1 MSSVECL
8 REFVTERLTAAA
20 EEIFRVVE
28 KTIVEY
34 EEEIARQRRLL
45 DGVWRPEIRLHR
57 IELPQQHG
65 CKEEEVLSDQ
75 QLCIQER
82 NSSLD
87 QEDPDPPQI
96 TEDQEELCTSQEGE
110 QLVQKQET
118 DTFRHSNNINNS
130 DMSEIHR
137 NTQTELPQQHV
148 CKEEEVLS
156 DQQLCIQE
164 RNSSL
169 DQEDPEP
176 PQIKEDQEELCTSQE
191 GEQLVLKQ
199 ETDTFMLTPTYEER
213 DHSEGQTLNFNP
225 DDDTLSAAEK
235 ESVANMPV
243 LTSVVSEANS
253 DHQLLSPNSHEAESQ
268 DQKGG
273 KHGDS
278 GPTRNAE
285 PEPKKRRRKSRSHS
299 NNVDNTNVSEIHPN
313 TQTELPQQHVCK
325 EEEVLSDQQLTMPV
339 ITSVESEANS
349 DHQLLSHN
357 SHEAESQDQKG
368 GKHGDSGPTRNAEPE
383 PKKRRRKSRSH
394 SNNVDNTN
402 VSEIHPNTQTELP
415 QQRVCK
421 EEEVLSDQQL
431 CFQERNSSLDQEDPE
446 PPQIKEDQEGLCTS
460 QEGEQLVLKQETDT
474 YMLTPTYEER
484 DHSEGQTLNFNP
496 DDDTLSAAEK
506 ESVANMP
513 VLTSVVSE
521 ANSDH
526 QLLSHNSHEAESQDQ
541 KGGKH
546 GDSGSTRN
554 AEPEP
559 KKRRRKSRSH
569 SNNIDN
575 TNVSEIHPKT
585 QTELPQQHV
594 CKEEEVLSDQELNMP
609 VITSVVSE
617 ANSDHQLLSPNS
629 NEAESQDQKGGK
641 HGDSGSTRNAEP
653 EPKKRRRKS
662 RSHSNNNTN
671 MSEIHCNSQTE
682 LPQQH
687 VCKEEEVL
695 SDQQLCIQER
705 NSSLDQEDPE
715 PPQIKDEQE
724 ELCTSQEGEQLVLK
738 QETDTFMLTPTY
750 EERDHSEGQTLNFNP
765 DDDTLC
771 AAEKESVANMPV
783 ITSVESEA
791 NSDYQLLSHNSHEA
805 ESQDQKGGKHGDSGS
820 TRNAEPE
827 PKKRQNKSRSHSN
840 NLDNTKVSEIHPNTP
855 TELPQQHV
863 CKEEEVLSDQQL
875 CIQERNSSLDQE
887 DPEPPQIK
895 EDQEELC
902 TSQEGEQLVLK
913 QETDTFMLT
922 PTYEERDH
930 SEGQTL
936 NFNPDD
942 DTLSAAEKE
951 SVANMPV
958 ITSVVSEANSDHQ
971 LLSPNSHE
979 AESQD
984 QKGGKHGDS
993 GPTRNAEP
1001 EPKKRRRK
1009 SRSHSNNVDNT
1020 NVSEIHP
1027 NTQTELPQQHVC
1039 KEEEVLSDQQLNMP
1053 VITSV
1058 VSEANSDHQL
1068 LSHNSHEA
1076 ESQDQK
1082 EDKHGDS
1089 GPTRN
1094 AEPEPKKSQRKSR
1107 SHSNNVDNTNVSEI
1121 HPNTQTEIP
1130 QQHVCKE
1137 EEVLSDQQLNMPVI
1151 TSVVSEANSD
1161 HQLLSHNSHEAESQD
1176 QKGGKHGDSGPTR
1189 NAEPEPKKR
1198 RRKSRSHSNNVDNT
1212 NVSEI
1217 HPNTP
1222 TDQKGGKHG
1231 DSGPTTNAEPEPKK
1245 RRRKSRSHSNNV
1257 DNTNVS
1263 EIHPK
1268 TQTELPQQHVCKE
1281 EEVLNSHEAESQDQ
1295 KGGKHGDSATTRN
1308 AEPEPKKRRRKSRSH
1323 SNNVDNTNVSEIHP
1337 NTQTELPQQH
1347 VCKEEEVLSDQQL
1360 NMPVITS
1367 VVSEANSDHQL
1378 LSHNSHEAESQ
1389 DQKGGKHG
1397 DSGPTRNAEPE
1408 PKKRR
1413 RKSRSHSNNVHN
1425 TNVSEIH
1432 PNTPTELPQQHV
1444 CKEEEVLSDQQ
1455 LNMPV
1460 LTSVVSEANSDHQ
1473 LLSPNSHE
1481 AESQDQK
1488 GGKHGDSGSTRNA
1501 ETEPKKRRRKR
1512 RSHSNNVDN
1521 TNVSEIH
1528 PKTQTELPQQHVC
1541 KEEEVLSDQQLNM
1554 PVITSV
1560 VSEANS
1566 DHQLL
1571 SHNSHEAESQDQKG
1585 GKHGDSGSTRNAE
1598 PEPKKRRRKSRSHSN
1613 NVDNTNLSEIHPN
1626 TQTELPQQHV
1636 CKEEEVLSDQQLNMP
1651 VITSVVSEANSDHQL
1666 LSPNSHEAESQD
1678 QKGGKHGDSGPT
1690 RNAEPEPK
1698 KRRRKSRS
1706 HSNNVDNTNVSEIHP
1721 NTQTG
1726 KKSFICDTCGK
1737 DLNLS

>member
-45 DGVWRPEIRLHR
+45 DVVWKPEIKLHR
-57 IELPQQHG
+57 IELPQQH
-65 CKEEEVLSDQ
+65 
-75 QLCIQER
+75 
-82 NSSLD
+82 
-87 QEDPDPPQI
+87 
-96 TEDQEELCTSQEGE
+96 
-110 QLVQKQET
+110 
-118 DTFRHSNNINNS
+118 
-130 DMSEIHR
+130 
-137 NTQTELPQQHV
+137 V
-148 CKEEEVLS
+148 CNEEEVLS

-176 PQIKEDQEELCTSQE
+176 PQIKEEQEELCPSQE

-199 ETDTFMLTPTYEER
+199 ETDTFMLTPTYEES

-225 DDDTLSAAEK
+225 DDDSLSAAEK

-243 LTSVVSEANS
+243 
-253 DHQLLSPNSHEAESQ
+253 
-268 DQKGG
+268 
-273 KHGDS
+273 
-278 GPTRNAE
+278 
-285 PEPKKRRRKSRSHS
+285 
-299 NNVDNTNVSEIHPN
+299 I
-313 TQTELPQQHVCK
+313 
-325 EEEVLSDQQLTMPV
+325 
-339 ITSVESEANS
+339 
-349 DHQLLSHN
+349 
-357 SHEAESQDQKG
+357 
-368 GKHGDSGPTRNAEPE
+368 
-383 PKKRRRKSRSH
+383 
-394 SNNVDNTN
+394 
-402 VSEIHPNTQTELP
+402 
-415 QQRVCK
+415 
-421 EEEVLSDQQL
+421 
-431 CFQERNSSLDQEDPE
+431 
-446 PPQIKEDQEGLCTS
+446 
-460 QEGEQLVLKQETDT
+460 
-474 YMLTPTYEER
+474 
-484 DHSEGQTLNFNP
+484 
-496 DDDTLSAAEK
+496 
-506 ESVANMP
+506 
-513 VLTSVVSE
+513 TSVVSE

-569 SNNIDN
+569 SNNVDN
-575 TNVSEIHPKT
+575 TNVSEIHPNT

-594 CKEEEVLSDQELNMP
+594 CKEEV
-609 VITSVVSE
+609 
-617 ANSDHQLLSPNS
+617 
-629 NEAESQDQKGGK
+629 
-641 HGDSGSTRNAEP
+641 
-653 EPKKRRRKS
+653 
-662 RSHSNNNTN
+662 
-671 MSEIHCNSQTE
+671 
-682 LPQQH
+682 
-687 VCKEEEVL
+687 VL

-715 PPQIKDEQE
+715 PPQIKEEQE

-750 EERDHSEGQTLNFNP
+750 EESDHSEGQTLNFNP
-765 DDDTLC
+765 DDD
-771 AAEKESVANMPV
+771 S
-783 ITSVESEA
+783 
-791 NSDYQLLSHNSHEA
+791 
-805 ESQDQKGGKHGDSGS
+805 
-820 TRNAEPE
+820 
-827 PKKRQNKSRSHSN
+827 
-840 NLDNTKVSEIHPNTP
+840 
-855 TELPQQHV
+855 
-863 CKEEEVLSDQQL
+863 
-875 CIQERNSSLDQE
+875 
-887 DPEPPQIK
+887 
-895 EDQEELC
+895 
-902 TSQEGEQLVLK
+902 
-913 QETDTFMLT
+913 
-922 PTYEERDH
+922 
-930 SEGQTL
+930 
-936 NFNPDD
+936 
-942 DTLSAAEKE
+942 LSAAEKE

-971 LLSPNSHE
+971 LLSHNSHE

-993 GPTRNAEP
+993 ESTRNAEP

-1039 KEEEVLSDQQLNMP
+1039 KEEEVLSDQQLCIQEKNSSLDQEDPEPPQIKEEQEELCTSQEGEQLVLKQETDTFMLTPTYEESDHSEGQTLNFNPDDDSLSAAEKESVANMP

-1058 VSEANSDHQL
+1058 ESEASSDHQL

-1082 EDKHGDS
+1082 GDKHGDS
-1089 GPTRN
+1089 GSTRN
-1094 AEPEPKKSQRKSR
+1094 AEPEPKKRQ
-1107 SHSNNVDNTNVSEI
+1107 
-1121 HPNTQTEIP
+1121 QLP

-1137 EEVLSDQQLNMPVI
+1137 EEVLSDQQLCIQERNSSLDQEDPEPPQIKEEQEELCPSQEGEQLVLKQETDTFMLTPTYDDSLSAAEKESVANMPVI

-1176 QKGGKHGDSGPTR
+1176 QKGGKHGDSG
-1189 NAEPEPKKR
+1189 
-1198 RRKSRSHSNNVDNT
+1198 S
-1212 NVSEI
+1212 
-1217 HPNTP
+1217 
-1222 TDQKGGKHG
+1222 
-1231 DSGPTTNAEPEPKK
+1231 
-1245 RRRKSRSHSNNV
+1245 
-1257 DNTNVS
+1257 
-1263 EIHPK
+1263 
-1268 TQTELPQQHVCKE
+1268 
-1281 EEVLNSHEAESQDQ
+1281 
-1295 KGGKHGDSATTRN
+1295 TRN

-1347 VCKEEEVLSDQQL
+1347 VCKEEEVLSDQQVCIQERNSSL
-1360 NMPVITS
+1360 DQEDPEPPQIKEEQEELCPSQEGEQLVLKQETDTFMLTPTYEESVHSEGQTLDFNPDDDSLSAAENESVANMPVITS

-1397 DSGPTRNAEPE
+1397 DSGSTRNAEPE

-1413 RKSRSHSNNVHN
+1413 RKSRSHRNNVDN

-1432 PNTPTELPQQHV
+1432 PNTQTELPQQHV

-1455 LNMPV
+1455 LCIQERNSSLDQEDPEPPQVKEEQEELCPSQEEEQLVLKQETDTFMLTPTYEESDHSEGQTLNFNPDDDSLSAAEKESVANMPV
-1460 LTSVVSEANSDHQ
+1460 ITSVVSEANSDHQ
-1473 LLSPNSHE
+1473 LLSHNSHE

-1488 GGKHGDSGSTRNA
+1488 GDKHGNSVSTRNAEPEPKKRRRKSRSHCNNVDNTNVSEIHRTTQTELPQQHVCKEEEVLSDQQLCIQERNSSLDQEDPEPPQINEEQEELCTSQEGEQLVLKQETDTFMLTPTYEESDHSEGQTLNFNPDDDSLSAAEKESVANMPVITSVVSEANSDHQLLSHNSHEAESQDQKGDKHGDSGSTRDS
-1501 ETEPKKRRRKR
+1501 EPEPKKRRRKS

-1528 PKTQTELPQQHVC
+1528 PNTQTGKKSFICDTCGKDFKYNSALQTHLIVHTELPQQHVC

-1613 NVDNTNLSEIHPN
+1613 NVDNTNVSEIHPN
-1626 TQTELPQQHV
+1626 TQT
-1636 CKEEEVLSDQQLNMP
+1636 
-1651 VITSVVSEANSDHQL
+1651 
-1666 LSPNSHEAESQD
+1666 D
-1678 QKGGKHGDSGPT
+1678 QKGGKHGDSGST

-1698 KRRRKSRS
+1698 KRQRKNRS
-1706 HSNNVDNTNVSEIHP
+1706 NHLKNTTLSEIHR

-1726 KKSFICDTCGK
+1726 DTCGK
-1737 DLNLS
+1737 DVKYDSAFQRHLRVHRSKKPYSCKSCGKDFVSKTQLKIHMKTYTGHKPYICKTCGKLLCSRSTLKRHMRIHTGEKPYSCKTCGKDFERNEGLRDHMRTHTGEKPYLCKTCGKDFRQNSALLVHMRIHTGDKPYICKICEKGFFDVSSLKRHMRIHTGEKPYSCKTCGKDFRQSSALLVHVRTHTGEKPYVCKTCGKDFKQSYALLVHIRTHTGEKPYSCKRCGKDFGQNSGLLVHMRTHTGEKPFVCKICRESFCDASGLIKHMRTHKG